1 MVSEDPANHV
11 DPDWFLCERNPIA
24 RRPVKETNKMP
35 ELIELSKETHADLR
49 LLENCALQVAKTQ
62 HIINVKV
69 SEVGMAAGCFP
80 LLMTKNSHTG
90 DWALSAI
97 TGIELSTNLFI
108 KDDFWEATYLP
119 TGLQT
124 YPFYLMKSGREEGA
138 FTIGIDE
145 SNVAFS
151 KEDGVR
157 LFEDSGQA
165 SAMLSGI
172 TQMLETDMKNEI
184 HTYQFAKML
193 DEMGLIKAMDVL
205 VHYADGRTNTLT
217 GLYTPDEEKL
227 QALPIEELD
236 KLREK
241 GYLAPIYAMLISI
254 YQFNALI
261 LRNNQLDGTA
271 KVKQVQLEIP
281 KPEKRTW

>member
-1 MVSEDPANHV
+1 MA
-11 DPDWFLCERNPIA
+11 
-24 RRPVKETNKMP
+24 
-35 ELIELSKETHADLR
+35 ELIELSKKTHADLK
-49 LLENCALQVAKTQ
+49 LLENCALRVAKTQ
-62 HIINVKV
+62 HVVNVKV

-108 KDDFWEATYLP
+108 KDYFWEATYLP

-124 YPFYLMKSGREEGA
+124 YPFFLMKSEREEGA

-145 SNVAFS
+145 DNAAFS
-151 KEDGVR
+151 KVDGAP

-165 SAMLSGI
+165 TPMLSSI
-172 TQMLETDMKNEI
+172 TKMLEADMKNEI

-205 VHYADGRTNTLT
+205 VHYADGRTHTLQ

-227 QALPIEELD
+227 QTLPIADLD
-236 KLREK
+236 TLREK
-241 GYLAPIYAMLISI
+241 GYLAAVYAMLISI

-261 LRNNQLDGTA
+261 LRNNQLDGSV
-271 KVKQVQLEIP
+271 KVKQIQLEIP